1 MNEISSFI
9 HESSDE
15 QQKIEISSIERK
27 SLLFSLSI
35 WSLMMHKN
43 SERFFNNKKENHQ
56 ISLKKIVDL
65 LKGFEDLKVKVLASK
80 SICLNDIDKSFEH
93 ILRAANLCL
102 IANLKVNKNVSK
114 TEILE
119 PIEGIFDLLKNQ
131 LLSAYHG

>member
-65 LKGFEDLKVKVLASK
+65 FGFEDLQVKVIASK

-102 IANLKVNKNVSK
+102 IANLKDNKNVSK